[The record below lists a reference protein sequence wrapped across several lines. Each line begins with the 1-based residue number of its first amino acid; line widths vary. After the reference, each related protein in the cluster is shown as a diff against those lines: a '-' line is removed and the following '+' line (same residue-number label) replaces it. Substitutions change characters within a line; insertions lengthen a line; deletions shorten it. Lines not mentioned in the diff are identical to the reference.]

1 MIGKRSIIADPT
13 TRYGSAKA
21 ATRHFITQRLTG
33 ALNVLFLGFF
43 VWLVV
48 RLAGAQRAEMVG
60 VIADPFVAI
69 VLALLLVNV
78 CIHMRIG
85 MREVIEDYVDDERTH
100 RLVLFVNTLFAAGI
114 ALIGLVSIAKIVF
127 WG

>member
-1 MIGKRSIIADPT
+1 MIDKKLITDPT
-13 TRYGSAKA
+13 THYGSARA

-48 RLAGAQRAEMVG
+48 RLAGAERAEMIS
-60 VIADPFVAI
+60 VIANPFVAI
-69 VLALLLVNV
+69 ILALLIVTV
-78 CIHMRIG
+78 CVHMRIG

-100 RLVLFVNTLFAAGI
+100 RLVLFVNDVFSIGV

>member
-1 MIGKRSIIADPT
+1 MIDKKLIADPT
-13 TRYGSAKA
+13 TSYGDAKA
-21 ATRHFITQRLTG
+21 STRQFITQRLTG
-33 ALNVLFLGFF
+33 ALNVLFLLFF

-48 RLAGAQRAEMVG
+48 RLAGAGRIEMVA
-60 VIADPFVAI
+60 VIANPFVAI

-78 CIHMRIG
+78 CAHMRIG
-85 MREVIEDYVDDERTH
+85 MREVIEDYVVDERVH
-100 RLVLFVNTLFAAGI
+100 RLVLFVNDVFAIGV

>member
-1 MIGKRSIIADPT
+1 MIDKRLIADPKT
-13 TRYGSAKA
+13 HYGPARA

-33 ALNVLFLGFF
+33 ALNVLFLLFF

-48 RLAGAQRAEMVG
+48 RLAGAGRTEMVG
-60 VIADPFVAI
+60 VIANPFVAI

-78 CIHMRIG
+78 CAHMRIG

-100 RLVLFVNTLFAAGI
+100 RLVLFVNDVFSIGV

>member
-1 MIGKRSIIADPT
+1 MIDKRVIADPA
-13 TRYGSAKA
+13 TRYGSAKSS
-21 ATRHFITQRLTG
+21 TRQFITQRLTG
-33 ALNVLFLGFF
+33 MANVLFLIFF

-48 RLAGAQRAEMVG
+48 RLAGADRAQMVG
-60 VIADPFVAI
+60 VIGNPFVAI

-78 CIHMRIG
+78 CAHMRIG
-85 MREVIEDYVDDERTH
+85 MREVIEDYADEERTH
-100 RLVLFVNTLFAAGI
+100 RLLLFVNDLFAAGI